1 MRCNKEIIPDAK
13 WGARVENEWLYK
25 TVICAS
31 SYLKMIIFLR
41 KHIEGDMGVRRW
53 EERGRLYL

>member
-1 MRCNKEIIPDAK
+1 LQLREIIPDAK

-53 EERGRLYL
+53 EERG